1 MKVRILQ
8 YPLVLTKNLRV
19 MWIRNRI
26 VYVYDVEI
34 FPNCFHC
41 CCKDTETGRL
51 YKFEISERRNQLEDL
66 VGFFLSEGQWNM
78 RMFCGYNNHHYDDV
92 IINYIIDYSRKL
104 ASLPYWKIC
113 QSLFNLSTT
122 IVEDEDG
129 SREKLKQWKYAHYF
143 ESMDLLTMQ
152 FSQKLRVGLKT
163 MQVTMH
169 YKNVYEYGGDFDQP
183 LPVDKIDEM
192 IAYNIND
199 VESTTELLNRLKEQ
213 IELRL
218 FIEQEHGI
226 DCLSMDSVKM
236 AETFLLEE
244 YSKRSGIPKNVIKEM
259 RSPMDYI
266 PLKDVILPFIKYK
279 NPKLQDV
286 LEDMKKQ
293 IVYSKERKGY
303 EKKFVL
309 SNVVYSVGVGGIH
322 SIHTPKIFL
331 PKDDE
336 HIGHADVTSMYPSL
350 LIKYQLGPRHLGK
363 LFCDIFED
371 IYYERIEAKRTGQ
384 KIKNLFLKIVLNSP
398 TGKMQQEVSWM
409 YDPFN
414 VFKIRINGQL
424 ILLMLVDRLLELGC
438 EIIQVNTD
446 GVVYRAKNNLREGIE
461 RAISE
466 IEQITQL
473 GFEVDEY
480 EAFYQYA
487 INDYFGVLKGGEIEE
502 KGMFITK
509 TKLGKGLAPVV
520 IPKAVINYFVHKIPV
535 TETIEK
541 DKDIRDF
548 LMSQAVDKKFKV
560 IHGDKP
566 VQRINRFYASTD
578 GPYLF
583 KGLKNPLR
591 TISFVR
597 LTFKNGTTKEVPK
610 GEVEE
615 GGRYWY
621 NSHIVSIEN
630 IGERI
635 IDLNETEGLQN
646 MLTKS
651 GVTILNKFDD
661 TPIEDRKINYRYYTS
676 EAKKIIADFTE
687 QQLELF

>member
-1 MKVRILQ
+1 MIIRKEKV
-8 YPLVLTKNLRV
+8 V
-19 MWIRNRI
+19 
-26 VYVYDVEI
+26 VYDIEI
-34 FPNCFHC
+34 FQNVFHC
-41 CCKDTETGRL
+41 CCKDTEDGTI
-51 YKFEISERRNQLEDL
+51 YKFEISERKNQLEDL
-66 VGFFLSEGQWNM
+66 VAYFMTKGVI
-78 RMFCGYNNHHYDDV
+78 FCGYNNHHYDDV
-92 IINYIIDYSRKL
+92 VLNYIIDYKQKL
-104 ASLPYWKIC
+104 TGLPFWRVC
-113 QSLFNLSTT
+113 QSLFNLSQL
-122 IVEDEDG
+122 IVADEEG
-129 SREKLKQWKYAHYF
+129 NRERYKKWIYSNYF
-143 ESMDLLTMQ
+143 HSMDLLTMQ

-169 YKNVYEYGGDFDQP
+169 YDNVQEYDGDFNQP
-183 LPVDKIDEM
+183 LPVDRIDDM

-199 VESTTELLNRLKEQ
+199 VESTTELLSRLKDQ

-244 YSKRSGIPKNVIKEM
+244 YSKQSGIPKNVIKEM

-293 IVYSKERKGY
+293 VVYSKERKGY

-322 SIHTPKIFL
+322 SIHTPQIFH

-363 LFCDIFED
+363 LFCDIFEG
-371 IYYERIEAKRTGQ
+371 IYHERVEAKRTGQ
-384 KIKNLFLKIVLNSP
+384 TIKNLFLKIVLNSP

-414 VFKIRINGQL
+414 VFRIRINGQL
-424 ILLMLVDRLLELGC
+424 ILLMLVDRLLDLGC

-446 GVVYRAKNNLREGIE
+446 GVVYRAKNSLREGIE

-466 IEQITQL
+466 VEQITQL

-487 INDYFGVLKGGEIEE
+487 INDYFGVLKGGKIEE

-509 TKLGKGLAPVV
+509 TKLGKGLQPVV
-520 IPKAVINYFVHKIPV
+520 IPKAVIAYFTQHIPV
-535 TETIEK
+535 TEFVKK
-541 DKDIRDF
+541 DRDIRDF

-560 IHGDKP
+560 IHGETP
-566 VQRINRFYASTD
+566 VQRINRYYASTN
-578 GPYLF
+578 GSYLF
-583 KGLKNPLR
+583 KQKP
-591 TISFVR
+591 
-597 LTFKNGTTKEVPK
+597 
-610 GEVEE
+610 GETPE
-615 GGRYWY
+615 
-621 NSHIVSIEN
+621 
-630 IGERI
+630 
-635 IDLNETEGLQN
+635 N

-661 TPIEDRKINYRYYTS
+661 LPIEDRKINYRYYIS
-676 EAKKIIADFTE
+676 EARKVIADFTE
-687 QQLELF
+687 QQLSLF

>member
-1 MKVRILQ
+1 
-8 YPLVLTKNLRV
+8 

-26 VYVYDVEI
+26 VHTYDIEI
-34 FPNCFHC
+34 FPNVFHC
-41 CCKDTETGRL
+41 CCKNTETGQL
-51 YKFEISERRNQLEDL
+51 YKFEISERKNQLDEL
-66 VGFFLSEGQWNM
+66 VHFFRYDSSNEVEHPYELRHT

-92 IINYIIDYSRKL
+92 VINYIIDYWHIL
-104 ASLPYWKIC
+104 ADLPYDRIC
-113 QSLFNLSTT
+113 QSLFNLSQY
-122 IVEDEDG
+122 IVEDEEG
-129 SREKLKQWKYAHYF
+129 SREKIKRWKYAHYF

-169 YKNVYEYGGDFDQP
+169 YKNVYEYEGDFNSD

-199 VESTTELLNRLKEQ
+199 VETTTELLNRLKDQ
-213 IELRL
+213 VELRL
-218 FIEQEHGI
+218 FIEEEHGI

-236 AETFLLEE
+236 AETFLLEK
-244 YSKRSGIPKNVIKEM
+244 YSEKSGIPKNVIKEM

-266 PLKDVILPFIKYK
+266 PLKDVILPFIQYK

-309 SNVVYSVGVGGIH
+309 SNVVYSIGVGGIH
-322 SIHTPKIFL
+322 TIHTPQIFL

-336 HIGHADVTSMYPSL
+336 FIGHADVASMYPSL
-350 LIKYQLGPRHLGK
+350 LIEYQFGPRHLGK
-363 LFCDIFED
+363 LFCDLFAGLKA
-371 IYYERIEAKRTGQ
+371 ERLEAKHTGQ
-384 KIKNLFLKIVLNSP
+384 KTKNLFLKIVLNSP

-414 VFKIRINGQL
+414 VFRIRINGQL
-424 ILLMLVDRLLELGC
+424 ILLLLVDRLLELGC
-438 EIIQVNTD
+438 EIIQCNTD
-446 GVVYRAKNNLREGIE
+446 GVVYRAKNGLRE
-461 RAISE
+461 AISDAIKE
-466 IEQITQL
+466 VESLTRL
-473 GFEVDEY
+473 EFESDEY

-509 TKLGKGLAPVV
+509 NKLGKGLAPVV
-520 IPKAVINYFVHKIPV
+520 IPKAVINYFTTRQPV
-535 TETIEK
+535 EEFIK
-541 DKDIRDF
+541 SDRDIRDF
-548 LMSQAVDKKFKV
+548 LMSQQVDKKFEAW
-560 IHGDKP
+560 HGENR

-578 GPYLF
+578 GAYLF
-583 KGLKNPLR
+583 KRDKDGR
-591 TISFVR
+591 
-597 LTFKNGTTKEVPK
+597 EV
-610 GEVEE
+610 
-615 GGRYWY
+615 
-621 NSHIVSIEN
+621 HTLM
-630 IGERI
+630 
-635 IDLNETEGLQN
+635 DLFDKAQN

-661 TPIEDRKINYRYYTS
+661 MPIEDRKINYRYYIS
-676 EAKKIIADFTE
+676 EAKKVIADFTE
-687 QQLELF
+687 QQLSLF

>member
-1 MKVRILQ
+1 
-8 YPLVLTKNLRV
+8 

-26 VYVYDVEI
+26 VHVFDVEI

-41 CCKDTETGRL
+41 CVKNTETGQL
-51 YKFEISERRNQLEDL
+51 YKFEISERRNQLTDVVDFFRLQPIEDY
-66 VGFFLSEGQWNM
+66 F
-78 RMFCGYNNHHYDDV
+78 RIFCGYNNHHYDDV
-92 IINYIIDYSRKL
+92 IINYMIDYRDKL
-104 ASLPYWKIC
+104 AGLPYWRTC

-122 IVEDEDG
+122 IVGDEEG
-129 SREKLKQWKYAHYF
+129 SREKVKRWKYAHYF
-143 ESMDLLTMQ
+143 QSMDLLTMQ

-169 YKNVYEYGGDFDQP
+169 YKNVYEYEGDFDKP
-183 LPVDKIDEM
+183 LPKDEIDNM
-192 IAYNIND
+192 ILYNIND
-199 VESTTELLNRLKEQ
+199 VESTEELLNRLKDQ

-236 AETFLLEE
+236 AETFLLEK
-244 YSKRSGIPKNVIKEM
+244 YSERSGIPKNVIKEM

-293 IVYSKERKGY
+293 IVYSKERKSY

-322 SIHTPKIFL
+322 SIHTPQIFL

-336 HIGHADVTSMYPSL
+336 HIGHADVTSMYPSF
-350 LIKYQLGPRHLGK
+350 LIKYQWGPRHLGK
-363 LFCDIFED
+363 LFCDIFSE
-371 IYYERIEAKRTGQ
+371 IYDERVEAKRTGQ
-384 KIKNLFLKIVLNSP
+384 KVKNLFLKIVLNSP

-446 GVVYRAKNNLREGIE
+446 GVVYRAKNQLREGIE
-461 RAISE
+461 RAIHE
-466 IEQITQL
+466 VETITQL
-473 GFEVDEY
+473 MFEVDEY

-487 INDYFGVLKGGEIEE
+487 INDYFGVEKGYSESHDPKLIEK
-502 KGMFITK
+502 KGMFITD

-520 IPKAVINYFVHKIPV
+520 IPKAVINYFLTKQPV
-535 TETIEK
+535 DEFIVK

-560 IHGDKP
+560 VYGEKP
-566 VQRINRFYASTD
+566 IQRINRFYASTN
-578 GPYLF
+578 GFYLY
-583 KGLKNPLR
+583 KVDP
-591 TISFVR
+591 
-597 LTFKNGTTKEVPK
+597 NGDRDKT
-610 GEVEE
+610 
-615 GGRYWY
+615 
-621 NSHIVSIEN
+621 
-630 IGERI
+630 
-635 IDLNETEGLQN
+635 N

-651 GVTILNKFDD
+651 GVTILNKFNDL
-661 TPIEDRKINYRYYTS
+661 PIEDRKINYRYYIS
-676 EAKKIIADFTE
+676 EAKKVIADFTE
-687 QQLELF
+687 QQLSLF

>member
-1 MKVRILQ
+1 
-8 YPLVLTKNLRV
+8 
-19 MWIRNRI
+19 MWIRDRKVVVFDI
-26 VYVYDVEI
+26 EI

-41 CCKDTETGRL
+41 CCKDTESKRIIN
-51 YKFEISERRNQLEDL
+51 FEISERKNQLENL
-66 VGFFLSEGQWNM
+66 AGFFYYNNYASQC
-78 RMFCGYNNHHYDDV
+78 MFCGYNNHHYDDV
-92 IINYIIDYSRKL
+92 IINYIIDYKDKL
-104 ASLPYWKIC
+104 TGLPYWRIC
-113 QSLFNLSTT
+113 QSLFNLSQT
-122 IVEDEDG
+122 IVEDEEG
-129 SREKLKQWKYAHYF
+129 SREKVKRWKYAHYF
-143 ESMDLLTMQ
+143 QSMDLLTMM

-163 MQVTMH
+163 MQATMH
-169 YKNVYEYGGDFDQP
+169 YRNVYEYEGDFNQF
-183 LPVDKIDEM
+183 LPPTEIDNM
-192 IAYNIND
+192 IEYNIND
-199 VESTTELLNRLKEQ
+199 VESTEELLNQLKEQ
-213 IELRL
+213 IDLRL
-218 FIEQEHGI
+218 FIEKEHGI

-322 SIHTPKIFL
+322 SIHTPQIFL
-331 PKDDE
+331 PKDNE

-363 LFCDIFED
+363 LFCDIFES
-371 IYYERIEAKRTGQ
+371 IYHERVEAKRTGQ

-446 GVVYRAKNNLREGIE
+446 GVVYRAKNILREGIE

-466 IEQITQL
+466 VEQITQL

-487 INDYFGVLKGGEIEE
+487 INDYFGVLANGEIEE

-509 TKLGKGLAPVV
+509 TKLGKGLSPVV
-520 IPKAVINYFVHKIPV
+520 IPKAVINYFVHHIPV

-541 DKDIRDF
+541 DRDIRDF

-560 IHGDKP
+560 IHGEKP
-566 VQRINRFYASTD
+566 VQRINRFYASTN
-578 GPYLF
+578 GPYLY
-583 KGLKNPLR
+583 KEDPGGSRDR
-591 TISFVR
+591 T
-597 LTFKNGTTKEVPK
+597 
-610 GEVEE
+610 
-615 GGRYWY
+615 
-621 NSHIVSIEN
+621 
-630 IGERI
+630 
-635 IDLNETEGLQN
+635 N

-661 TPIEDRKINYRYYTS
+661 RPIEDRKINYRYYIS
-676 EAKKIIADFTE
+676 EAKKVIADFTE
-687 QQLELF
+687 QQLSLFQ

>member
-1 MKVRILQ
+1 MR
-8 YPLVLTKNLRV
+8 
-19 MWIRNRI
+19 IRNFP
-26 VYVYDVEI
+26 VVVYDIEI
-34 FPNCFHC
+34 FPNVFHC
-41 CCKDTETGRL
+41 CCRNTETNEL
-51 YKFEISERRNQLEDL
+51 FKFEISERKNQLEEL
-66 VGFFLSEGQWNM
+66 YNFFLQQF
-78 RMFCGYNNHHYDDV
+78 MFCGYNNHHYDDV
-92 IINYIIDYSRKL
+92 IMNYIIDYYSKL
-104 ASLPYWKIC
+104 ADLSYMRIC
-113 QSLFNLSTT
+113 QSLFNLSKV
-122 IVEDEDG
+122 IVENEDG
-129 SREKLKQWKYAHYF
+129 KIDSFKRWKYAHYF
-143 ESMDLLTMQ
+143 RSMDLLTMQ
-152 FSQKLRVGLKT
+152 FSRKLRVGLKT

-169 YKNVYEYGGDFDQP
+169 YKNVQEYAGDFNQP
-183 LPVDKIDEM
+183 LVENQIDEM
-192 IAYNIND
+192 IAYNVND
-199 VESTTELLNRLKEQ
+199 VDSTTELLNRLEKDV
-213 IELRL
+213 ELRL

-236 AETFLLEE
+236 AEAFLLEE
-244 YSKRSGIPKNVIKEM
+244 YSKRTGIPKNVIKEM

-279 NPKLQDV
+279 NPKLQAV

-293 IVYSKERKGY
+293 IVYSKERKSY

-322 SIHTPKIFL
+322 SIHTPQIFL
-331 PKDDE
+331 PRDNE
-336 HIGHADVTSMYPSL
+336 FIGHADVTSMYPSF
-350 LIKYQLGPRHLGK
+350 LIKYQWGPRHLGK
-363 LFCDIFED
+363 IFCDIFAD
-371 IYYERIEAKRTGQ
+371 LYKERVEAKRTGQ

-424 ILLMLVDRLLELGC
+424 ILLMLVDRLLDLGC

-446 GVVYRAKNNLREGIE
+446 GVVYRAKNSLRDGIQE
-461 RAISE
+461 AIKE
-466 IEQITQL
+466 VEQITQL
-473 GFEVDEY
+473 GFEIDEY

-487 INDYFGVLKGGEIEE
+487 INDYFGVLKDGTIEE

-509 TKLGKGLAPVV
+509 TKLGKGLAPVI
-520 IPKAVINYFVHKIPV
+520 IPKAVINYFVHKTPV

-541 DKDIRDF
+541 DNDIRDF

-578 GPYLF
+578 GSYLY
-583 KGLKNPLR
+583 KVEPNSNRDR
-591 TISFVR
+591 T
-597 LTFKNGTTKEVPK
+597 
-610 GEVEE
+610 
-615 GGRYWY
+615 
-621 NSHIVSIEN
+621 
-630 IGERI
+630 
-635 IDLNETEGLQN
+635 N

-661 TPIEDRKINYRYYTS
+661 RKIEDYKINYRYYIG
-676 EAKKIIADFTE
+676 EAKKIISDFTE

>member
-1 MKVRILQ
+1 MK
-8 YPLVLTKNLRV
+8 
-19 MWIRNRI
+19 IRNRI
-26 VYVYDVEI
+26 VVVYDIEI

-41 CCKDTETGRL
+41 CCKDTESDEL
-51 YKFEISERRNQLEDL
+51 YKFEISERKNQIDEL
-66 VGFFLSEGQWNM
+66 VDFFHYDHSDELRHT

-92 IINYIIDYSRKL
+92 IINYIIDYYYKL
-104 ASLPYWKIC
+104 ADLPYWRIC
-113 QSLFNLSTT
+113 QSLFNMSTI

-129 SREKLKQWKYAHYF
+129 SREKIKRWKYAHYF

-169 YKNVYEYGGDFDQP
+169 YKNVYEYEGDFDQP

-322 SIHTPKIFL
+322 SIHTPKIFH

-363 LFCDIFED
+363 LFCDIFEG

-446 GVVYRAKNNLREGIE
+446 GVVYRAKNNLKEGIE
-461 RAISE
+461 RAILE
-466 IEQITQL
+466 VEQITQL

-520 IPKAVINYFVHKIPV
+520 IPKAVMNYFVHKIPV

-560 IHGDKP
+560 VHGNKP
-566 VQRINRFYASTD
+566 VQRINRFYASTNGEYLYKDNPED
-578 GPYLF
+578 GRD
-583 KGLKNPLR
+583 R
-591 TISFVR
+591 T
-597 LTFKNGTTKEVPK
+597 
-610 GEVEE
+610 
-615 GGRYWY
+615 
-621 NSHIVSIEN
+621 
-630 IGERI
+630 
-635 IDLNETEGLQN
+635 N

>member
-1 MKVRILQ
+1 ML
-8 YPLVLTKNLRV
+8 
-19 MWIRNRI
+19 IREE
-26 VYVYDVEI
+26 VVVVYDIEI

-41 CCKDTETGRL
+41 CCKDTETGNI
-51 YKFEISERRNQLEDL
+51 YKFEISERKNMLEEMIK
-66 VGFFLSEGQWNM
+66 FFKRPKTL
-78 RMFCGYNNHHYDDV
+78 FCGYNNHHYDDV
-92 IINYIIDYSRKL
+92 VMNYIIDYQNVL
-104 ASLPYWKIC
+104 ASLPYWRIC
-113 QSLFNLSTT
+113 QSLFNLSRT

-129 SREKLKQWKYAHYF
+129 SRDKLKRWKYAHYF
-143 ESMDLLTMQ
+143 HSMDLLTMQ

-169 YKNVYEYGGDFDQP
+169 YKNVQEYDGDFDQP
-183 LPVDKIDEM
+183 LPVTEIDKM

-199 VESTTELLNRLKEQ
+199 VESTTELLNRLKDQ
-213 IELRL
+213 VELRL
-218 FIEQEHGI
+218 FIEKEHGI

-236 AETFLLEE
+236 AETFLLEK
-244 YSKRSGIPKNVIKEM
+244 YSEKSGIPKNVIKEM

-309 SNVVYSVGVGGIH
+309 SNVVYSIGVGGIH

-331 PKDDE
+331 PAEDE
-336 HIGHADVTSMYPSL
+336 FIGHADVASMYPSL
-350 LIKYQLGPRHLGK
+350 LIEYKWGPRQCGEI
-363 LFCDIFED
+363 FCDLFAGLKE
-371 IYYERIEAKRTGQ
+371 ERLEAKHTGQ
-384 KIKNLFLKIVLNSP
+384 TVKNLFLKIVLNSP

-424 ILLMLVDRLLELGC
+424 ILLMMVDRLLELGC

-446 GVVYRAKNNLREGIE
+446 GVVYRAKKALRSRIQEATRE
-461 RAISE
+461 VES
-466 IEQITQL
+466 ITRL
-473 GFEVDEY
+473 TFEDDEY

-487 INDYFGVLKGGEIEE
+487 INDYFGVIKGYSETHNPKLIEK
-502 KGMFITK
+502 KGMFITD

-520 IPKAVINYFVHKIPV
+520 IPKAVINYFLTKQPV
-535 TETIEK
+535 SEFIEK

-548 LMSQAVDKKFKV
+548 LMTQNVDKKFKV
-560 IHGDKP
+560 VHGDTQ
-566 VQRINRFYASTD
+566 VQRINRFYASTN
-578 GPYLF
+578 GYYLF
-583 KGLKNPLR
+583 KQSEDGSLEHMLK
-591 TISFVR
+591 
-597 LTFKNGTTKEVPK
+597 
-610 GEVEE
+610 
-615 GGRYWY
+615 
-621 NSHIVSIEN
+621 
-630 IGERI
+630 
-635 IDLNETEGLQN
+635 
-646 MLTKS
+646 KS

-661 TPIEDRKINYRYYTS
+661 TPIENRKINYRYYIS
-676 EAKKIIADFTE
+676 EANKIIADFVN

>member
-1 MKVRILQ
+1 MHTSINL
-8 YPLVLTKNLRV
+8 KNLRV

-26 VYVYDVEI
+26 VHVYDVEI

-41 CCKDTETGRL
+41 CVKNTETGQL
-51 YKFEISERRNQLEDL
+51 YKFEISERRNQLTDVVDFFRLQPIEDY
-66 VGFFLSEGQWNM
+66 F

-92 IINYIIDYSRKL
+92 IINYMIDYRDKL
-104 ASLPYWKIC
+104 AGLPYWRIC
-113 QSLFNLSTT
+113 QSLFNLSST
-122 IVEDEDG
+122 IVGDEEG
-129 SREKLKQWKYAHYF
+129 SREKLKRWKYAHYF
-143 ESMDLLTMQ
+143 QSMDLLTMQ

-169 YKNVYEYGGDFDQP
+169 YKNVYEYEGNFDSP
-183 LPVDKIDEM
+183 IFNKDIDKM
-192 IAYNIND
+192 ISYNIND
-199 VESTTELLNRLKEQ
+199 VESTEELLNRLKDQ

-236 AETFLLEE
+236 AETFLLEK
-244 YSKRSGIPKNVIKEM
+244 YSERSGIPKNVIKEM

-293 IVYSKERKGY
+293 IVYSKERKSY

-322 SIHTPKIFL
+322 SIHTPQIFL

-336 HIGHADVTSMYPSL
+336 HIGHADVTSMYPSF
-350 LIKYQLGPRHLGK
+350 LIKYQWGPRHLGK
-363 LFCDIFED
+363 LFCDIFSE
-371 IYYERIEAKRTGQ
+371 IYDERVEAKRTGQ
-384 KIKNLFLKIVLNSP
+384 KVKNLFLKIVLNSP

-446 GVVYRAKNNLREGIE
+446 GVVYRAKNQLREGIE
-461 RAISE
+461 RAIHE
-466 IEQITQL
+466 VETITQL
-473 GFEVDEY
+473 MFEIDEY

-487 INDYFGVLKGGEIEE
+487 INDYFGVEKGYSESHDPKLIEK
-502 KGMFITK
+502 KGMFITD

-520 IPKAVINYFVHKIPV
+520 IPKAVINYFLTKQPV
-535 TETIEK
+535 DEFIVK

-560 IHGDKP
+560 VHGEKP
-566 VQRINRFYASTD
+566 IQRINRFYASTD
-578 GPYLF
+578 GPYLY
-583 KGLKNPLR
+583 KVDP
-591 TISFVR
+591 
-597 LTFKNGTTKEVPK
+597 NGDREKT
-610 GEVEE
+610 
-615 GGRYWY
+615 
-621 NSHIVSIEN
+621 
-630 IGERI
+630 
-635 IDLNETEGLQN
+635 N

-651 GVTILNKFDD
+651 GVTILNNFDER
-661 TPIEDRKINYRYYTS
+661 PIEDRKINYRYYIS
-676 EAKKIIADFTE
+676 EAKKVIADFTE
-687 QQLELF
+687 QQLSLF

>member
-1 MKVRILQ
+1 
-8 YPLVLTKNLRV
+8 
-19 MWIRNRI
+19 MWIRNRK

-34 FPNCFHC
+34 FPNAFHC
-41 CCKDTETGRL
+41 CCKDTESGQL
-51 YKFEISERRNQLEDL
+51 HKFEISNRRNQLDNL
-66 VGFFLSEGQWNM
+66 VDFFYYDSSEK
-78 RMFCGYNNHHYDDV
+78 MFCGYNNHHYDDV
-92 IINYIIDYSRKL
+92 VINYMIDYYYKL
-104 ASLPYWKIC
+104 SNMSYLKIC
-113 QSLFNLSTT
+113 QSLYNLSKY
-122 IVEDEDG
+122 IVETEDEKYE
-129 SREKLKQWKYAHYF
+129 RIKRWKYAHYF

-152 FSQKLRVGLKT
+152 FSRKLRVGLKT

-169 YKNVYEYGGDFDQP
+169 YRNVQEYDGDFNAPIKDSN
-183 LPVDKIDEM
+183 IDEM

-199 VESTTELLNRLKEQ
+199 VDSTEELLNRLKPD

-244 YSKRSGIPKNVIKEM
+244 YSKRTGIPKNVIKEM

-293 IVYSKERKGY
+293 VVYSKERKGY

-322 SIHTPKIFL
+322 SIHTPQIFL

-336 HIGHADVTSMYPSL
+336 FIGHADVTSMYPSF
-350 LIKYQLGPRHLGK
+350 LIKYQWGPRHLGK
-363 LFCDIFED
+363 IFCDIFAD
-371 IYYERIEAKRTGQ
+371 LYAERVEAKRTGQ

-446 GVVYRAKNNLREGIE
+446 GVVYRAKNSLREGIQE
-461 RAISE
+461 AISE
-466 IEQITQL
+466 VEQITQL
-473 GFEVDEY
+473 MFETDEY

-487 INDYFGVLKGGEIEE
+487 INDYFGVLKNGEIEE

-520 IPKAVINYFVHKIPV
+520 IPKAVINYFVHHIPV

-541 DKDIRDF
+541 DREIRDF

-566 VQRINRFYASTD
+566 VQRINRFYASTN
-578 GPYLF
+578 GAYLF
-583 KGLKNPLR
+583 KDNPEDDRDR
-591 TISFVR
+591 T
-597 LTFKNGTTKEVPK
+597 
-610 GEVEE
+610 
-615 GGRYWY
+615 
-621 NSHIVSIEN
+621 
-630 IGERI
+630 
-635 IDLNETEGLQN
+635 N

-661 TPIEDRKINYRYYTS
+661 RKIEDRKINYRYYIS
-676 EAKKIIADFTE
+676 EAKKVIADFTE
-687 QQLELF
+687 QQLSLFQ